1 MYNIKIILPDIRP
14 DIFNIWYP
22 ARYPAQPY
30 YPSFCLSIY
39 PFVYLSCLS
48 DYPPIYLG
56 NLSWIF
62 NDQVFIVVNRLQLP
76 GHFVHNSAQL
86 HAKVGQIGESLDD
99 INFLQ
104 MYKMW
109 VGGRYDYTHLKLA
122 KWFEIKLDMLLL
134 LLGIRQMTIN

>member
-1 MYNIKIILPDIRP
+1 MYNIKIILPDIFQYLVSGQISGP
-14 DIFNIWYP
+14 TLLSIL
-22 ARYPAQPY
+22 
-30 YPSFCLSIY
+30 LSIY
-39 PFVYLSCLS
+39 LSFCLS